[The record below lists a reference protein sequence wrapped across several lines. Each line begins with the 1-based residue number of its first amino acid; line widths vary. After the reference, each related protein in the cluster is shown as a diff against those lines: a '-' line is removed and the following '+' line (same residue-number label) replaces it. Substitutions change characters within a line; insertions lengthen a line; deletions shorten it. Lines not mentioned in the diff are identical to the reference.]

1 MKNRNEQ
8 IQDFINSLD
17 GKTDIDIV
25 YYCST
30 QDIESQEDIYE
41 AIEEN
46 GGFDGEIIYYSNAI
60 KYLAEND
67 PSLNESMSLAYEYG
81 YEAKNINS
89 ELLASLLY
97 SQELR
102 DQYSSIESKIED
114 FFNSLED

>member
-30 QDIESQEDIYE
+30 EDIESSNDIYE

-46 GGFDGEIIYYSNAI
+46 GGFDGEVIYYFNAI
-60 KYLAEND
+60 KYLSEND
-67 PSLNESMSLAYEYG
+67 PSLNQSMSIAYEYG
-81 YEAKNINS
+81 YKTKDINS

-97 SQELR
+97 SQDLR
-102 DQYSSIESKIED
+102 EQYSNIESEIED